1 MSCLPTGLPHAF
13 LPICPAHSLTEA
25 LPLAKQ
31 RLDAGWEGWNQLKMA
46 AEPAEAPQK
55 VPAPPSAGTN
65 PLHITENQPKTEMLL
80 FPYTYPCN
88 IFPHMARWSAGKCN
102 KAHKNSNSTAK
113 NCRRS
118 CVFFVPTLSS
128 ALAMGVPRAG
138 CTQHTSPP
146 PPAPLSLVST
156 DSPSPGSPTAPRGRN
171 HAGMRVIC

>member
-1 MSCLPTGLPHAF
+1 
-13 LPICPAHSLTEA
+13 
-25 LPLAKQ
+25 
-31 RLDAGWEGWNQLKMA
+31 MA

-65 PLHITENQPKTEMLL
+65 PLHITENKPKTEMLL
-80 FPYTYPCN
+80 SPYIYPLN
-88 IFPHMARWSAGKCN
+88 IFTQMARWIAGKCN

-113 NCRRS
+113 NCHRS

-156 DSPSPGSPTAPRGRN
+156 DSPSPGSSTAPEGKN
-171 HAGMRVIC
+171 HAEMRVIC